1 MGEIVKFYNKEQQSI
16 IDKIEDNIKMK
27 MKLMSQLQSPRDYVI
42 LEAIEDLDIE
52 MEALLQDL
60 AALSGVERVK
70 KFKRPTRRLLVL
82 SRR

>member
-70 KFKRPTRRLLVL
+70 EFKQPTRRLLVL

>member
-52 MEALLQDL
+52 IEALFQDL

-70 KFKRPTRRLLVL
+70 EFKQPTRRLLVL

>member
-70 KFKRPTRRLLVL
+70 EFKQPMRRLLVL